1 MAHLGG
7 ALLGADHPP
16 VVIGECAGTPSVRA
30 RRRTRLICIVH
41 LRKLRFGW
49 LDALVIAT
57 LFALIGYVLYRAHS
71 HFHYN
76 WDWRLIPGYF
86 IRYDADRGWVLNLL
100 GQGFLATVRLAL
112 WGSMLAA
119 IIGGVMGVCRISRSL
134 FLRLISRTYVEL
146 IRNIPPLVFIFIF
159 YFFISGQI
167 MPLLNVEDRLVH
179 ADTKALRVLEFL
191 FGPPELL
198 TNFLSGL
205 ICLALFEGAY
215 VTEIV
220 RAGIEAI
227 PKGQWEA
234 AQALGLH
241 SGQVMGEVI
250 LPQAVRTVIPPL
262 AGQFISLIKDSS
274 LISLISI
281 QELTFTGTELAV
293 SSGRVFEIWLTV
305 AALYFLLCFSLARLF
320 RRLEWWLDRH
330 RQR

>member
-1 MAHLGG
+1 MASPKSRFSWLDGLVLIAVFG
-7 ALLGADHPP
+7 LLGY
-16 VVIGECAGTPSVRA
+16 I
-30 RRRTRLICIVH
+30 
-41 LRKLRFGW
+41 
-49 LDALVIAT
+49 
-57 LFALIGYVLYRAHS
+57 LYRAQN

-86 IRYDADRGWVLNLL
+86 LRHDAEQGGWVLNLL
-100 GQGFLATVRLAL
+100 GQGFLATVRLTL
-112 WGSMLAA
+112 WSGVLAA
-119 IIGGVMGVCRISRSL
+119 LIGSVMGVCRVSHSL
-134 FLRLISRTYVEL
+134 FFRLLSWSYVGL

-159 YFFISGQI
+159 YFFISGQ
-167 MPLLNVEDRLVH
+167 LLPMLDIEGQIAAATPETLQ
-179 ADTKALRVLEFL
+179 VLSIL

-198 TNFLSGL
+198 PNFLSGL

-234 AQALGLH
+234 ARALGLRTT
-241 SGQVMGEVI
+241 QTLRKVI
-250 LPQAVRTVIPPL
+250 LPQAIHKMIPAL

-281 QELTFTGTELAV
+281 QELTFSGTELAV
-293 SSGRVFEIWLTV
+293 SSGRVFEVWLTV
-305 AALYFLLCFSLARLF
+305 AGLYFLLCFGLARLF
-320 RRLEWWLDRH
+320 GWLEWRMNRY

>member
-1 MAHLGG
+1 M
-7 ALLGADHPP
+7 
-16 VVIGECAGTPSVRA
+16 
-30 RRRTRLICIVH
+30 RTL
-41 LRKLRFGW
+41 KLRFGG
-49 LDALVIAT
+49 LDALILAVA
-57 LFALIGYVLYRAHS
+57 FGLIGYVLYRAHS
-71 HFHYN
+71 QFHYN

-86 IRYDADRGWVLNLL
+86 IRYDAERGWMLNLL
-100 GQGFLATVRLAL
+100 GQGFLATVRLAV
-112 WGSMLAA
+112 WGSVLAA
-119 IIGGVMGVCRISRSL
+119 IIGGAMGVCRISRSL

-159 YFFISGQI
+159 YFFISSQL
-167 MPLLNVEDRLVH
+167 MPLLDVENRIASAAPETLS
-179 ADTKALRVLEFL
+179 VLTLL

-198 TNFLSGL
+198 PNFLSGL

-293 SSGRVFEIWLTV
+293 SSGRVFEVWLTV
-305 AALYFLLCFSLARLF
+305 AVLYFLLCFGLARLF
-320 RRLEWWLDRH
+320 RLLERRLDRR

>member
-1 MAHLGG
+1 M
-7 ALLGADHPP
+7 
-16 VVIGECAGTPSVRA
+16 VVSKCAGTPPAGTRRWA
-30 RRRTRLICIVH
+30 RLNSTVH
-41 LRKLRFGW
+41 SRSLRFGW
-49 LDALVIAT
+49 LDALIIVA
-57 LFALIGYVLYRAHS
+57 LLSLIGYVLYRAHS

-86 IRYDADRGWVLNLL
+86 IRYDAERGWLLNLL
-100 GQGFLATVRLAL
+100 GQGFLATVRLAV
-112 WGSMLAA
+112 WGSVLAA
-119 IIGGVMGVCRISRSL
+119 IIGGAMGVCRISRSL

-159 YFFISGQI
+159 YFFISSQL
-167 MPLLNVEDRLVH
+167 MPLLDVENRIASAAPETLS
-179 ADTKALRVLEFL
+179 VLTLL

-198 TNFLSGL
+198 PNFLSGL

-293 SSGRVFEIWLTV
+293 SSGRVFEVWLTV
-305 AALYFLLCFSLARLF
+305 AVLYFLLCFGLARLF
-320 RRLEWWLDRH
+320 RRLERRLDRR